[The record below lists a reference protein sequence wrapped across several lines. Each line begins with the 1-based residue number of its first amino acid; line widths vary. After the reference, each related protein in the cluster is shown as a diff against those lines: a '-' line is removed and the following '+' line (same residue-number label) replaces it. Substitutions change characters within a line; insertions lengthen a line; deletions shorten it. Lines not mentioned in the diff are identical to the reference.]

1 MKRIFL
7 LATLLLST
15 SFAQAQIWDK
25 IKRKA
30 EDKII
35 QKAEDALSGK
45 NKKTA
50 DNADRPG
57 ETTKDNPESE
67 VQVKRNFDFVPGNK
81 VLYAEDFSSM
91 SAGAPPSGW
100 KFTGT
105 AEITTLSKIPGKWL
119 MLNKNVKA
127 TKNLGE
133 AFPENCTLEFD
144 LFMSNAN
151 YNHGNGGVSPDF
163 HFSLGGD
170 PNNWVYLGIS
180 YLESRLYYT
189 VNGLN
194 NTENRV
200 DFNLGAYKTR
210 PLPIRISINNQR
222 LRIWCDEI
230 KIVDLQEVVSQK
242 ALQSGNFQFT
252 CDRADRESYPFISNI
267 RIADAGLSERDL
279 SIGGIDETKTT
290 KTPATTTKPQ
300 PNPPTPTPKAG
311 TMSIKDFGTYHALL
325 IAVEDYTD
333 PSVNKLDN
341 PVKDALQLQK
351 TLTTAYHFDPLNV
364 KLLKNPSK
372 KEVFTELARLRAVV
386 KETDNLLVFY
396 AGHGYWDKDMEKGYW
411 LPTDAERD
419 LPTNWIANEDITGY
433 VRAIKAKHT
442 LLISDACF
450 SGGIFK
456 TREAFTGQR
465 AVEEVYKMSSRKA
478 ITSGNLTLVPDKS
491 VFIQYLVK
499 KLEENKEK
507 FLTEEQLFGQFK
519 TAVMNNSPG
528 QIPQFG
534 TIINTGDEGGNF
546 IFIRK

>member
-7 LATLLLST
+7 LAALLLST

-25 IKRKA
+25 LKKKA
-30 EDKII
+30 EEKIV
-35 QKAEDALSGK
+35 QKAGDALDGK
-45 NKKTA
+45 NK
-50 DNADRPG
+50 NATTKSG
-57 ETTKDNPESE
+57 ETTRNSAENE
-67 VQVKRNFDFVPGNK
+67 VQIKHTFDFVPGNK

-91 SAGAPPSGW
+91 SAGAPPSDW

-105 AEITTLSKIPGKWL
+105 AEVATLSKIPGKWL
-119 MLNKNVKA
+119 MLNKNVRA

-133 AFPENCTLEFD
+133 AFPESFTIEFE

-151 YNHGNGGVSPDF
+151 YETGNGGASPDF
-163 HFSLGGD
+163 HFSLGED
-170 PNNWVYLGIS
+170 SNNWVYLGIAGWQ
-180 YLESRLYYT
+180 SRVYYAA
-189 VNGLN
+189 NGLN
-194 NTENRV
+194 NTKNNTY
-200 DFNLGAYKTR
+200 FNLAAYKTR

-222 LRIWCDEI
+222 LRIWFDEV
-230 KIVDLQEVVSQK
+230 KIVDLQEVVSRK
-242 ALQSGNFQFT
+242 SLQSGSFQFT
-252 CDRADRESYPFISNI
+252 CDGASRESYPFISNI

-290 KTPATTTKPQ
+290 TKTTTKPQ
-300 PNPPTPTPKAG
+300 PNPLTPAPKTG
-311 TMSIKDFGTYHALL
+311 TMAIKDFGTYHALL

-372 KEVFTELARLRAVV
+372 KDVFTELARLRSVV

-411 LPTDAERD
+411 LPIDAERD
-419 LPTNWIANEDITGY
+419 LPTNWIANEDVTGY
-433 VRAIKAKHT
+433 MRAIKSKHT

-507 FLTEEQLFGQFK
+507 FLTEEQLFSKFK

>member
-1 MKRIFL
+1 MKKIL
-7 LATLLLST
+7 ILATLLLST

-25 IKRKA
+25 LKRKA
-30 EDKII
+30 EDNII
-35 QKAEDALSGK
+35 KKADDALNGK

-50 DNADRPG
+50 DKPG
-57 ETTKDNPESE
+57 ETNKNNSENE

-81 VLYAEDFSSM
+81 PIYAEDFSSTP
-91 SAGAPPSGW
+91 AGTPPSGW
-100 KFTGT
+100 KFSGT
-105 AEITTLSKIPGKWL
+105 AEVATLSKIPGNWL
-119 MLNKNVKA
+119 MLSHRVRA
-127 TKNLGE
+127 TKELLQP
-133 AFPENCTLEFD
+133 FPENCTIEFQV
-144 LFMSNAN
+144 FISNLGIGQFGEDN
-151 YNHGNGGVSPDF
+151 SPRLDIYLGN
-163 HFSLGGD
+163 D
-170 PNNWVYLGIS
+170 PNNQCK
-180 YLESRLYYT
+180 LEVDFPHSRLLYEIT
-189 VNGLN
+189 GLN
-194 NTENRV
+194 NTENSAAFSLL
-200 DFNLGAYKTR
+200 DYKTR
-210 PLPIRISINNQR
+210 PLTVRISINKQR
-222 LRIWCDEI
+222 LRVWLDETKLI
-230 KIVDLQEVVSQK
+230 DLSEVIGTK
-242 ALQSGNFQFT
+242 LLQSGILRFYCNPWS
-252 CDRADRESYPFISNI
+252 ARESYPFISNI

-279 SIGGIDETKTT
+279 SVGGIEDPKTS
-290 KTPATTTKPQ
+290 TPPTSKTKPQ
-300 PNPPTPTPKAG
+300 PSSTSTATKTG
-311 TMSIKDFGTYHALL
+311 SMSIQDFGTYHALL
-325 IAVEDYTD
+325 IAVEDYAD

-341 PVKDALQLQK
+341 PVKDATLLQK
-351 TLTTAYHFDPLNV
+351 TLTSAYHFDPQNV

-372 KEVFTELARLRAVV
+372 KDVFTELARLRSAV

-419 LPTNWIANEDITGY
+419 LPINWIANEDVTGY

-519 TAVMNNSPG
+519 TAVINNSPG

-534 TIINTGDEGGNF
+534 TIMNTGDEGGNF
-546 IFIRK
+546 IFIHK